1 MSKTKKIIIFF
12 VILILIVGFGYT
24 ETKNIMTRVEKKHEN
39 LKQTIF
45 SVKFTGTPTVSD
57 NNKVNAKIESDQYAT
72 LNVKG
77 LTSKGEKVYATYE
90 LQNVSPDLAASLAI
104 ETFNTNKEY
113 FLVKS
118 ELDKNI
124 LEAGEITKVTVTVE
138 LIKTPIK
145 ESVSSVVGIGP
156 VQSDS

>member
-1 MSKTKKIIIFF
+1 M
-12 VILILIVGFGYT
+12 
-24 ETKNIMTRVEKKHEN
+24 
-39 LKQTIF
+39 
-45 SVKFTGTPTVSD
+45 
-57 NNKVNAKIESDQYAT
+57 
-72 LNVKG
+72 
-77 LTSKGEKVYATYE
+77 
-90 LQNVSPDLAASLAI
+90 I

-118 ELDKNI
+118 ELDKNV

-156 VQSDS
+156 VQSGI